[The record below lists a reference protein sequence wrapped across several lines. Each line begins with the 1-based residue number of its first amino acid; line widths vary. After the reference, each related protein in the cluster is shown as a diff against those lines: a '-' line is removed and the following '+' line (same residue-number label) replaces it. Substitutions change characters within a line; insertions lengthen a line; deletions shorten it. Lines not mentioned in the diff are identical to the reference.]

1 MAREVCCVFCVFLT
15 AWRCA
20 PPWSGRPAVGHLVD
34 GRGCAGRVRENCL
47 QAVYKALAD
56 LQEHHGGILQVP
68 EMPKRIRM
76 SENRTLVSI
85 RTTGE
90 FFERIELNTKLKN
103 HAGDVFEDK
112 ALFLSRIIGL

>member
-1 MAREVCCVFCVFLT
+1 MCTSLVWSDGSRTPC
-15 AWRCA
+15 WR
-20 PPWSGRPAVGHLVD
+20 S
-34 GRGCAGRVRENCL
+34 GCAGRVRKNCL

-85 RTTGE
+85 KTTGE
-90 FFERIELNTKLKN
+90 FFEKIELNTKLKN
-103 HAGDVFEDK
+103 HAGEVFEDK